1 MMMIETMI
9 MMSTMMEVMMIVMM
23 MLTMMIMIVMINMI
37 ILKNI
42 MMTITRVN
50 ISLWISGRGLIMV
63 GLPAHCSRKI
73 NESWLTKCRQIFPSE
88 FLFDLDKKMLAF
100 SQMSSPMCV
109 PSKIKGQFIISGMIL

>member
-37 ILKNI
+37 MLKNI
-42 MMTITRVN
+42 MMTTTRVN

-73 NESWLTKCRQIFPSE
+73 NESWLTKGRQIFPSE
-88 FLFDLDKKMLAF
+88 FLFDLDKNACFFTNELPYVCA
-100 SQMSSPMCV
+100 
-109 PSKIKGQFIISGMIL
+109 IKDKGTIYH